1 MVIAERAFSVTQV
14 NEYVKSLLDSSA
26 FLGRISVRGEIS
38 NFKNHYK
45 TGHFYFTLKDEQ
57 SVLKAVMFQSY
68 ASKLKFVPEDSM
80 QVVVTGRVSVFP
92 RDGVY
97 QLYAESMSVVGKGD
111 LYAAFEQMTER
122 LRAKGYF
129 DEAHKKPIPRYPKGI
144 GIITS
149 PIGAA
154 VADMK
159 NIITRRYPVA
169 DIYIYPALVQGEG
182 AAKDLISGIKFLDA
196 MSECDVII
204 IGRGGGSIEDL
215 WAFNDEYLA
224 KAIFECKT
232 PVISAVGHETDY
244 TICDFVSDLRAPT
257 PSAAAELAVPEK
269 NELAASISKLEAR
282 LRTAVVSGIDA
293 RQKSLESF
301 ASKKCFTDQ
310 NYFTQRLEELLAD
323 LDRRISISVEHH
335 IDKKEQGVSALAA
348 RLAALNPLNVLAR
361 GYAAVFDNNG
371 AVVDSVKKVSKNDI
385 LTLVM
390 SDGNVK
396 AEVADIIEK
405 KV

>member
-1 MVIAERAFSVTQV
+1 MNVYSMNNISFSAKIQFDNNTAKASFNPQP
-14 NEYVKSLLDSSA
+14 KSLLKQA
-26 FLGRISVRGEIS
+26 G
-38 NFKNHYK
+38 K
-45 TGHFYFTLKDEQ
+45 TC
-57 SVLKAVMFQSY
+57 
-68 ASKLKFVPEDSM
+68 FV
-80 QVVVTGRVSVFP
+80 
-92 RDGVY
+92 VY
-97 QLYAESMSVVGKGD
+97 Q
-111 LYAAFEQMTER
+111 
-122 LRAKGYF
+122 
-129 DEAHKKPIPRYPKGI
+129 
-144 GIITS
+144 
-149 PIGAA
+149 
-154 VADMK
+154 VAK

-169 DIYIYPALVQGEG
+169 EIYIYPALVQGEG

-371 AVVDSVKKVSKNDI
+371 AVVDSVKKVSKSDM

-396 AEVADIIEK
+396 AEVADVIEK

>member
-111 LYAAFEQMTER
+111 LYAAFEQIRSAR
-122 LRAKGYF
+122 LSKGYF

-169 DIYIYPALVQGEG
+169 EIYIYPALVQGEG
-182 AAKDLISGIKFLDA
+182 AAKDLISGIKYLDA

-301 ASKKCFTDQ
+301 ASKKCLQT
-310 NYFTQRLEELLAD
+310 RIISHSD
-323 LDRRISISVEHH
+323 LKSC
-335 IDKKEQGVSALAA
+335 
-348 RLAALNPLNVLAR
+348 
-361 GYAAVFDNNG
+361 
-371 AVVDSVKKVSKNDI
+371 
-385 LTLVM
+385 
-390 SDGNVK
+390 
-396 AEVADIIEK
+396 
-405 KV
+405 

>member
-26 FLGRISVRGEIS
+26 FLGRICVRGEIS

-144 GIITS
+144 GVITS

-169 DIYIYPALVQGEG
+169 EIYIYPALVQGEG

-232 PVISAVGHETDY
+232 PVISAVGTRD
-244 TICDFVSDLRAPT
+244 
-257 PSAAAELAVPEK
+257 
-269 NELAASISKLEAR
+269 R
-282 LRTAVVSGIDA
+282 LHYMRFCI
-293 RQKSLESF
+293 
-301 ASKKCFTDQ
+301 
-310 NYFTQRLEELLAD
+310 
-323 LDRRISISVEHH
+323 
-335 IDKKEQGVSALAA
+335 
-348 RLAALNPLNVLAR
+348 
-361 GYAAVFDNNG
+361 
-371 AVVDSVKKVSKNDI
+371 
-385 LTLVM
+385 
-390 SDGNVK
+390 
-396 AEVADIIEK
+396 
-405 KV
+405 